1 MHCQSRHTID
11 PERSQKSVAFYEYDY
26 GRASVVRYRVR
37 YNLEL
42 RPRRAL
48 FAP

>member
-1 MHCQSRHTID
+1 M
-11 PERSQKSVAFYEYDY
+11 EKSVLALYDY